1 MSKYHATKF
10 FIDEKDQ
17 VNHYPTETLDS
28 IEQVFDYA
36 KDFFNN
42 KKLYSTSEEGR
53 NESYIKCVEDD
64 SKLIHLS
71 PKIE

>member
-10 FIDEKDQ
+10 FIDENGQ
-17 VNHYPTETLDS
+17 VNIHPTEILNS
-28 IEQVFDYA
+28 IEQVFDCA
-36 KDFFNN
+36 QGFFNN
-42 KKLYSTSEEGR
+42 KKLYSTSEEGK

>member
-10 FIDEKDQ
+10 FIDENYQ
-17 VNHYPTETLDS
+17 VNYHPTEIFYS
-28 IEQVFDYA
+28 IEQVFDCA
-36 KDFFNN
+36 QGFFNN
-42 KKLYSTSEEGR
+42 KKLYSTSEEGT